1 MKKLIITALLL
12 SPSLALGDTLVVCP
26 EDYPTSLL
34 TTKGVPAGWNGVAH
48 VTGLRL
54 VLTSAGVLV
63 GPPDREIQSLLRGE
77 EKKTKTGYTVRYFDL
92 TRFNESKGVWV
103 FCAYGMGGD
112 VQLLQR
118 LPDNTDACMVEATR
132 NFQHGHDIRVTCRTK
147 P

>member
-1 MKKLIITALLL
+1 MKKWIIIVSLL
-12 SPSLALGDTLVVCP
+12 SPSLALGNTVLVCP

-34 TTKGVPAGWNGVAH
+34 TTKGVPAGWKGVAH

-63 GPPDREIQSLLRGE
+63 GPPDREIQALLRGE
-77 EKKTKTGYTVRYFDL
+77 EKKTKTGYTVHYSDL
-92 TRFNESKGVWV
+92 TRFNEPKGVWV

-132 NFQHGHDIRVTCRTK
+132 NFQHGHDILVTCRAK